1 MEFQN
6 QYQLPEIKK
15 KRNYEMQNVKN
26 IIYLPLLSFHLTAK
40 NSRAGRSTEA
50 EGKMATQRKVKKN
63 KEILILHLSHA
74 HKSNQKKIS

>member
-6 QYQLPEIKK
+6 QHQLSEIKK

-26 IIYLPLLSFHLTAK
+26 IIYLPLLSFHLIAN

-50 EGKMATQRKVKKN
+50 EGKWLRKEK
-63 KEILILHLSHA
+63 
-74 HKSNQKKIS
+74 